1 MVGAHDRGD
10 RGCMQTAPARPVHES
25 RRDTSDRRGP
35 RWWWI
40 VLVQLAGT
48 WAAAV
53 LTVIAWF
60 SLPDYGLFGVPND
73 GGAQV
78 LGLLAA
84 IGAIPCLLSG
94 PIFVWAVR
102 RWRQHPTA

>member
-1 MVGAHDRGD
+1 MVGLQDPGD
-10 RGCMQTAPARPVHES
+10 GGGMQTAPAHPVHEA
-25 RRDTSDRRGP
+25 RRDTSGRRGP

-73 GGAQV
+73 DGAQA

-84 IGAIPCLLSG
+84 IGAIFCLLSG
-94 PIFVWAVR
+94 PIFVWTVR
-102 RWRQHPTA
+102 RWGQHRTM